1 MKRNPSIIFYVF
13 LGLILLF
20 SAYRYFESL
29 SSSKMRY
36 EEQPAKSADTLVV
49 ISNPYPGKLWP
60 YAIQLA
66 DDIFY
71 INQIFQGLIRLN
83 SQLVPVPDLARFW
96 DISPDRRTYTF
107 YLDSTRY
114 FHNGQPVT
122 AYDVAASFHYFFNH
136 YQQSYNLPYFKMI
149 EGVDAFLK
157 GQADSVRGIVVV
169 DSFTLQIRLRRPFSS
184 FLTMLAL
191 PEMKILP
198 ASILQDSLDENQ
210 LPLIGS
216 GRYRVQALSDTA
228 LVLEAFPWEPETPDP
243 PYVKTI
249 YFPLGSTQLGYVDSL
264 QFDVNIFYYFPNEW
278 AEKVFTV
285 LEQPSLGVFFLG
297 FNCQRF
303 PTDDLDFRK
312 AVVFGLNRRA
322 IVDSTYGTGQ
332 YLRHFTPFYYPHD
345 GKFAEIP
352 EFNPDSA
359 RFYWQRFIQKHGSIS
374 PVVVMGDSTLV
385 DTSLFQLIAADLK
398 NIGIPVVIQMYAG
411 LDAEEEVNYLKANAH
426 LFLWGWSQDLP
437 DPLFY
442 FDVFL
447 RSTQQMNLW
456 QFKRAAVDSLLD
468 SAMYAM
474 NTRKRNHYYTRLEN
488 IVARELPFL
497 PVYSLRERIYLKKY
511 IKGVELTPMG
521 VSQLDLSQIW
531 KDPKM
536 RRDYY
541 VIVKQ

>member
-1 MKRNPSIIFYVF
+1 MKRNPNIVF
-13 LGLILLF
+13 FVILILILIF
-20 SAYRYFESL
+20 SAYRFYHSFSVGQLNGEI
-29 SSSKMRY
+29 
-36 EEQPAKSADTLVV
+36 PAKSADTLIV
-49 ISNPYPGKLWP
+49 ITNPDPGKLWP
-60 YAIQLA
+60 YTIQLA

-83 SQLVPVPDLARFW
+83 SQLIPVPDLARFW
-96 DISPDRRTYTF
+96 EISSDRRTYTF

-114 FHNGQPVT
+114 FHNGQIVT
-122 AYDVAASFHYFFNH
+122 AYDVAASFHYFFKH
-136 YQQSYNLPYFKMI
+136 YSQSYNFPYFKKI
-149 EGVDAFLK
+149 EGVDAFLN

-169 DSFTLQIRLRRPFSS
+169 DSFTIQIRLRQPFSS
-184 FLTMLAL
+184 FLPMLAL

-198 ASILQDSLDENQ
+198 ASVLKDSMSTQ
-210 LPLIGS
+210 HLPLIGS
-216 GRYRVQALSDTA
+216 GRYRVKSFSDTA
-228 LVLEAFPWEPETPDP
+228 LVLEAFPWNPEQQTP
-243 PYVKTI
+243 PYIKTI
-249 YFPLGSTQLGYVDSL
+249 YFPLGNAQMQYVDSL
-264 QFDVNIFYYFPNEW
+264 NFDVNIFYYYPQDW
-278 AEKVFTV
+278 AKDIFTI
-285 LEQPSLGVFFLG
+285 LEQPSLGVFYLG

-303 PTDDLDFRK
+303 PSNDINYRK
-312 AVVFGLNRRA
+312 AVAFALNRQA

-352 EFNPDSA
+352 DYNPDSA
-359 RFYWQRFIQKHGSIS
+359 RFYLQRFIQVHGMVP
-374 PVVVMGDSTLV
+374 PVVLMGDSTLV
-385 DTSLFQLIAADLK
+385 DTTLFQLIASDLRK
-398 NIGIPVVIQMYAG
+398 MGIPVKILMYAG
-411 LDAEEEVNYLKANAH
+411 MSAEQEIDYLKTHAH

-456 QFKRAAVDSLLD
+456 QFKSLRVDALLD

-474 NTRKRNHYYTRLEN
+474 NTRKRNYYYTLLEN

-521 VSQLDLSQIW
+521 ISQLDLSLIW

-541 VIVKQ
+541 VIIKQ